1 MILGLDISSS
11 KIGIAI
17 VDENKNIIHLN
28 LVKYKK
34 ARLEDKAVLFSHEL
48 SVLKREYAI
57 EHVFIEEPVSIYAAG
72 RTTAHVISTLQR
84 FNGMC
89 SLACRNIFGKNA
101 ELIGS
106 RQARKLAEI
115 AIPGRTKSKEVKKI
129 IIEEMSKRY
138 QNDFPLEYTRHGN
151 YKPGTDDKADAL
163 VIAIAG
169 HKIIS
174 LDKVQKKMY
183 I

>member
-11 KIGIAI
+11 KIGVAI
-17 VDENKNIIHLN
+17 VDDDKRIIHLN

-34 ARLEDKAVLFSHEL
+34 APLEDKAVMFSDEL
-48 SVLKREYAI
+48 SVLKREYNI
-57 EHVFIEEPVSIYAAG
+57 KHIFIEEPVSIYAAG

-89 SLACRNIFGKNA
+89 SLACRNIFGQNA

-106 RQARKLAEI
+106 RQARKLADI
-115 AIPGRTKSKEVKKI
+115 TVPGRTKSKEVKKI

-138 QNDFPLEYTRHGN
+138 QEAFPLEYTRHGN

-163 VIAIAG
+163 VIALAG
-169 HKIIS
+169 HKIKS
-174 LDKVQKKMY
+174 LD
-183 I
+183 IEEE

>member
-17 VDENKNIIHLN
+17 TDENKDIVHLE
-28 LVKYKK
+28 LLKFKK
-34 ARLEDKAVLFSHEL
+34 MPLESKAVLFSHEL
-48 SVLKREYAI
+48 SVLKREYNI
-57 EHVFIEEPVSIYAAG
+57 QHVFIEQPVSIYAAG

-89 SLACRNIFGKNA
+89 SLACRNVFGKNA

-138 QNDFPLEYTRHGN
+138 QERFPIEYTRHGN

-163 VIAIAG
+163 VIALAG
-169 HKIIS
+169 HKIKS
-174 LDKVQKKMY
+174 LDNDKK
-183 I
+183 

>member
-17 VDENKNIIHLN
+17 TDENKDIIHLN
-28 LVKYKK
+28 LIKYKK
-34 ARLEDKAVLFSHEL
+34 APLEDKAVLFSHEL

-57 EHVFIEEPVSIYAAG
+57 EHIFIEEPVSIYAAG

-89 SLACRNIFGKNA
+89 SLVCRNVFGQNA
-101 ELIGS
+101 TLIGS
-106 RQARKLAEI
+106 RQARKLADI
-115 AIPGRTKSKEVKKI
+115 TVPGRTKSKEVKKI

-138 QNDFPLEYTRHGN
+138 QEAFPLEYTRHGN

-163 VIAIAG
+163 VISLAG

>member
-17 VDENKNIIHLN
+17 VDDNKSIIHLN
-28 LVKYKK
+28 LIKYKK
-34 ARLEDKAVLFSHEL
+34 APLEDKAVMFSDEL
-48 SVLKREYAI
+48 SVLKREYSI
-57 EHVFIEEPVSIYAAG
+57 EHIFIEEPVSIYAAG

-89 SLACRNIFGKNA
+89 SLACRNVFGQNA

-106 RQARKLAEI
+106 RQARKLADI
-115 AIPGRTKSKEVKKI
+115 AVPGRTKSKEVKKI
-129 IIEEMSKRY
+129 VIKEMSKRY
-138 QNDFPLEYTRHGN
+138 QEMFPLEYTRHGN

-163 VIAIAG
+163 VIALAG
-169 HKIIS
+169 HKIKS
-174 LDKVQKKMY
+174 LDNEAE
-183 I
+183 